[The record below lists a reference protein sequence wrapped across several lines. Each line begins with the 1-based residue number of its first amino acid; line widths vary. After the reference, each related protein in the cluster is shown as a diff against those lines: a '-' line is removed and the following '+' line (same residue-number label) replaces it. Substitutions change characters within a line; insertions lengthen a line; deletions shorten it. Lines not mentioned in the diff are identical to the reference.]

1 MNEDPSIAQKP
12 KSFLDTKYGELTFR
26 ENLDHIDHVLG
37 GFEGKAEIDASGGE
51 ATQGNLDL
59 SFLVWASK
67 LLEQIRGGVEGD
79 SSIQQEE
86 KDQVTQR
93 REVLIRRIGGVLG
106 KVKLR

>member
-1 MNEDPSIAQKP
+1 MD
-12 KSFLDTKYGELTFR
+12 LR
-26 ENLDHIDHVLG
+26 ERQN
-37 GFEGKAEIDASGGE
+37 IDASGE
-51 ATQGNLDL
+51 ETKQGKLDL

-67 LLEQIRGGVEGD
+67 LLEQIRVGVEGD

-106 KVKLR
+106 KVKLH